1 MGEHTAAHED
11 EYRIARLRER
21 LASGGTAELGVQ
33 VEHRGGA
40 VLLTG
45 TVPTAA
51 LRDEILRLA
60 HDELSGLTVRP
71 DLAVACADAPD
82 RWEELP

>member
-1 MGEHTAAHED
+1 MTEHPAASED
-11 EYRIARLRER
+11 EYRLARLVAR
-21 LASGGTAELGVQ
+21 LAGDDVAELGVH
-33 VEHRGGA
+33 VEQRGGA

-51 LRDEILRLA
+51 RRDEILRVARGELA
-60 HDELSGLTVRP
+60 GLTVHG

-82 RWEELP
+82 RPEELS

>member
-1 MGEHTAAHED
+1 MSEHSAAYED
-11 EYRIARLRER
+11 EYRLARLVAR
-21 LASGGTAELGVQ
+21 LAGDDLAELGVH
-33 VEHRGGA
+33 VEQRGSA

-51 LRDEILRLA
+51 VRDEILRLA
-60 HDELSGLTVRP
+60 RGELAGFTVLG

-82 RWEELP
+82 RLEELS